1 MPYTGLPNPE
11 VMQLVTN
18 GGRLGSPPGCPPAI
32 YKIMADCWNPTPED
46 RPTFSN
52 LLERL
57 TTCTQANRTW
67 LAKRFQSN
75 KLYSSFLGPQCYEC
89 SFALHI
95 TPALDRT

>member
-18 GGRLGSPPGCPPAI
+18 GGRLGSPPGCPAAI

-46 RPTFSN
+46 RPSFSS

-57 TTCTQANRTW
+57 TTCTQVCY
-67 LAKRFQSN
+67 LGLKFYN
-75 KLYSSFLGPQCYEC
+75 KLSLLINYFTN
-89 SFALHI
+89 F
-95 TPALDRT
+95 

>member
-18 GGRLGSPPGCPPAI
+18 GGRLGSPPGCPAAI

-46 RPTFSN
+46 RPSFSS

-57 TTCTQANRTW
+57 TTCTQV
-67 LAKRFQSN
+67 
-75 KLYSSFLGPQCYEC
+75 CE
-89 SFALHI
+89 
-95 TPALDRT
+95 

>member
-18 GGRLGSPPGCPPAI
+18 GGRLGTPPGCPPVI

-46 RPTFSN
+46 RPTFSS

-57 TTCTQANRTW
+57 KAVTEVNIFSISLFILLTFGILFFRI
-67 LAKRFQSN
+67 L
-75 KLYSSFLGPQCYEC
+75 L
-89 SFALHI
+89 
-95 TPALDRT
+95 

>member
-18 GGRLGSPPGCPPAI
+18 GGRLGTPPGCPSVI

-46 RPTFSN
+46 RPTFSS

-57 TTCTQANRTW
+57 KTVTEV
-67 LAKRFQSN
+67 S
-75 KLYSSFLGPQCYEC
+75 
-89 SFALHI
+89 
-95 TPALDRT
+95 

>member
-18 GGRLGSPPGCPPAI
+18 GGRLGTPPGCPPVI

-46 RPTFSN
+46 RPTFSS

-57 TTCTQANRTW
+57 KAVTEVNIFSISLFILLTFVIFFFRI
-67 LAKRFQSN
+67 L
-75 KLYSSFLGPQCYEC
+75 L
-89 SFALHI
+89 
-95 TPALDRT
+95 

>member
-18 GGRLGSPPGCPPAI
+18 GGRLGTPPGCPPVI

-46 RPTFSN
+46 RPTFSS

-57 TTCTQANRTW
+57 KAVTEVNIFSTSLFILLTFGILFFRI
-67 LAKRFQSN
+67 L
-75 KLYSSFLGPQCYEC
+75 L
-89 SFALHI
+89 
-95 TPALDRT
+95 